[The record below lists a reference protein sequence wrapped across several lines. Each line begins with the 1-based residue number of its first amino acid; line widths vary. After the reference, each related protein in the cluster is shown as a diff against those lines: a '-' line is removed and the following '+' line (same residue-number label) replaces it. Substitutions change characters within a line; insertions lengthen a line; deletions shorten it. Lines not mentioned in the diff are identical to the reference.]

1 MWTGEA
7 TEASI
12 FPFHA
17 QYPFRSQTDK
27 TFERNQE
34 NLLINKMATIENLP
48 QELIA
53 NSIAEEPSIFDYLNH
68 TDKANFSI
76 ALAGTIHEEFVT
88 EKFLKPKLN
97 IFASLDLNLKESL
110 KNEGWS
116 EECED
121 TKLIIHLWKE
131 FKPSLPGK
139 IILNL
144 TF

>member
-1 MWTGEA
+1 M
-7 TEASI
+7 S
-12 FPFHA
+12 
-17 QYPFRSQTDK
+17 SQANILD
-27 TFERNQE
+27 
-34 NLLINKMATIENLP
+34 LP
-48 QELIA
+48 QELIS
-53 NSIAEEPSIFDYLNH
+53 NSIGEEPSIFDYLNH
-68 TDKANFSI
+68 SDKINFSI

-88 EKFLKPKLN
+88 EKFLKPQLN

-110 KNEGWS
+110 KNEGWF
-116 EECED
+116 EECQD

>member
-1 MWTGEA
+1 
-7 TEASI
+7 
-12 FPFHA
+12 
-17 QYPFRSQTDK
+17 
-27 TFERNQE
+27 
-34 NLLINKMATIENLP
+34 MATIENLP

-88 EKFLKPKLN
+88 GKFLKPQLK

-110 KNEGWS
+110 KNEGWF

-131 FKPSLPGK
+131 FKLTLPGK
-139 IILNL
+139 IIPNL